1 MTWNCTG
8 GVETSATDENG
19 KTTSAA
25 YTDSYFWRPSSTA
38 DQLSNTTNNT
48 YNGQASVEAAMSFG
62 SSTSDVLATLDGL
75 GRTELTQTKEA
86 PGSSTYDSVETYYDS
101 LGRPYKTTLPY
112 AANAGA
118 TCSGSCYDTST
129 TYDAL
134 GRPLTVTDNGGGT
147 ASYSYTANDTYQTA
161 SPAPSGENAKRKQL
175 EYDALGRL
183 TSVCEVTSLTGSAA
197 CSQTS
202 SATGYWATY
211 VYDVKNNLTG
221 VTQNA
226 QSSSTQSRSFS
237 YDDLGRMTSEANP
250 ESGTT
255 SDTYDT
261 DSTCG
266 TSKGDLV
273 KKVDAVGNVT
283 CYAYDALHR
292 VTSTTY
298 SGPYADQPEFLYHG
312 E

>member
-1 MTWNCTG
+1 
-8 GVETSATDENG
+8 
-19 KTTSAA
+19 
-25 YTDSYFWRPSSTA
+25 
-38 DQLSNTTNNT
+38 
-48 YNGQASVEAAMSFG
+48 MSFG

-134 GRPLTVTDNGGGT
+134 GRPLTVTDGGSGT
-147 ASYSYTANDTYQTA
+147 ITYSYTANDTYQTA
-161 SPAPSGENAKRKQL
+161 SPAPSGENPKRKQL

-183 TSVCEVTSLTGSAA
+183 TSLCEVTSLTGSGA

-202 SATGYWATY
+202 SATGYWTTY
-211 VYDVKNNLTG
+211 VYDVNNNLTG

-226 QSSSTQSRSFS
+226 QSSSTQSQSFS
-237 YDDLGRMTSEANP
+237 YDDLGRMTSEANA

-298 SGPYADQPEFLYHG
+298 SGPYASVTPSRYFVYDSATVNSVGMVNAKSRLASVHMLFSVQHQTD
-312 E
+312 